1 MRAGLHPRPSLGRV
15 SWRFARTPKW
25 IVRHVLVAVLVFVM
39 VQAGLWQLRRLDE
52 KQAFKALVEERQEQ
66 PAEPV
71 EDLLPVEAPVDS
83 AAVEAVEQRR
93 ATAVGTYRHEDS
105 VVVENRS
112 YNGTS
117 GGWVLT
123 PLLLDDGSAVLV
135 LRGFIGFDAEGR
147 IVAPPPPEGEV
158 TVEGLLQP
166 SQERGRLG
174 AGDPEG
180 KLDVLARA
188 DVERFAEQVGYP
200 VRPAYLQ
207 LEASDP
213 PEPARAEGQP
223 VIVALGAPTP
233 DEGPHLSYAVQWLIF
248 TTIAAVGYVLLLRK
262 VAVDEAKAARA
273 AARAEGRASADPPV
287 PV

>member
-1 MRAGLHPRPSLGRV
+1 M

-39 VQAGLWQLRRLDE
+39 VQAGFWQLRRLDE
-52 KQAFKALVEERQEQ
+52 KQAFAALVEERQAQ
-66 PAEPV
+66 PAVPV
-71 EDLLPVEAPVDS
+71 EDLLPLDAPVDS
-83 AAVEAVEQRR
+83 DAVEAVEQRR
-93 ATAVGTYRHEDS
+93 VTAVGTYRHEDS
-105 VVVENRS
+105 VVVENRT
-112 YNGTS
+112 YNSTS

-135 LRGFIGFDAEGR
+135 LRGFIGFDADGR
-147 IVAPPPPEGEV
+147 ILAPPPPAGEV
-158 TVEGLLQP
+158 AVEGFLQP

-174 AGDPEG
+174 ATDPEG

-207 LEASDP
+207 LETSDP
-213 PEPARAEGQP
+213 PEPERAEGEP
-223 VIVALGAPTP
+223 VLVALGAPTP
-233 DEGPHLSYAVQWLIF
+233 DEGPHLSYAVQWFTF
-248 TTIAAVGYVLLLRK
+248 TTIAVVGYGLLLRK
-262 VAVDEAKAARA
+262 VAIDQAKAERAAARA
-273 AARAEGRASADPPV
+273 AARAGADPPV